1 MSDNKMAD
9 EKKKNEVAV
18 VQVAEIVSD
27 EPVPPRDRSEDGIL
41 SKFVVCIV
49 ELPFV
54 VIGITLAISAIIAIF
69 TLCVGSTCAHP
80 R

>member
-1 MSDNKMAD
+1 MAEEM
-9 EKKKNEVAV
+9 EKKGEVAV
-18 VQVAEIVSD
+18 VQVAEIVPAG
-27 EPVPPRDRSEDGIL
+27 EGKPAAPPRDRSEDGIL

-69 TLCVGSTCAHP
+69 TLCVGGIFP
-80 R
+80 RPP

>member
-1 MSDNKMAD
+1 MSDEKD
-9 EKKKNEVAV
+9 ENSKNEVAV
-18 VQVAEIVSD
+18 VPAVIISD
-27 EPVPPRDRSEDGIL
+27 APVPPRDRSEDGIL

-69 TLCVGSTCAHP
+69 TL
-80 R
+80 